1 MRRSLPPI
9 VAAAGIL
16 LAAAAPASADCGALD
31 GEVKAAIRAGDAR
44 LLPDLADR
52 ISREPSCDS
61 TYVEK
66 ARRSMALAILMA
78 GQRDDGSYEPEY
90 VIGAASI
97 ARPWQI
103 SMAFGDL
110 KYDER
115 AYREATEAYEAAI
128 NEIRNVRIVP
138 KAPPREVE
146 EYLAKRAYQ
155 AKSLAPTY
163 VSSRGFRGEPAG
175 VILPA
180 FRNFTAVSVPVPIRF
195 ATDEATLTPDGE
207 KAVDDLYAFFQ
218 AQGVKSIVL
227 VGHTD
232 ERGSD
237 GHNNALSTARARAV
251 ADALRGRGLDCD
263 IKAEGMGKRSPFD
276 ADDRSRYAEEE
287 RYAFD
292 RRVEFKILE

>member
-1 MRRSLPPI
+1 MRRSVPI
-9 VAAAGIL
+9 TIAAAGIL
-16 LAAAAPASADCGALD
+16 LAAAAPALADCGALD
-31 GEVKAAIRAGDAR
+31 AEVKAAIRAGDAR

-90 VIGAASI
+90 VVGA
-97 ARPWQI
+97 
-103 SMAFGDL
+103 
-110 KYDER
+110 
-115 AYREATEAYEAAI
+115 AAI

-155 AKSLAPTY
+155 ARSLAPTY

-175 VILPA
+175 VIVPV

-195 ATDEATLTPDGE
+195 ATDEAALTPDGE
-207 KAVDDLYAFFQ
+207 KAVDDLYTFFK
-218 AQGVKSIVL
+218 AQGVKSIML

-237 GHNNALSTARARAV
+237 GYNNALSAARAKAV
-251 ADALRGRGLDCD
+251 AEALHGRGLDCD
-263 IKAEGMGKRSPFD
+263 IKTEGMGERSPFE
-276 ADDRSRYAEEE
+276 ADDRS
-287 RYAFD
+287 
-292 RRVEFKILE
+292 